1 MVMTSDEKRK
11 FIAKQK
17 SRDLFDEF
25 IEIGEYDFEEKYGA
39 NSLNTLTEYFKRQN
53 QETWDSRIDDEEAAA
68 DAIFSLASTNANNPK
83 GGLIYNKNAAQ
94 NDPVHERARKGSI
107 RGTALVWNGL
117 VDLVREGVDPQN
129 LAKPLDWIHNRY
141 MGLPA
146 FKYDSRKDPIE
157 KYIANA
163 RRRAL
168 TTGNP
173 DGPMEAWAYVTANPR
188 DFVRL
193 DVARPN
199 DNSANRWKHHYWLK
213 MVDKEQGVLTPDG
226 HIIAPFEGQELG
238 KIGNFA
244 EILAAELGT
253 IGTLGLGR
261 VLRAKKYVRY
271 FGDKAA
277 GIKEA
282 RTGAATMVKSLVES
296 GTKYDDAILQVAKV
310 KSMSR
315 GEVESI
321 ARKGLVIDKNGNI
334 VKQSTKE
341 QMEALKKSRVTT
353 REIRKKVSAEQ
364 GAKEAEKMIKNVD
377 LYTTEGL
384 WMKALPAG
392 AFAEAET
399 YAMLASATMGM
410 TAQEV
415 LGRWASVIGEIGGG
429 LMGPRLIGGAVRYG
443 GDWVNAMRW
452 KSSDTLDNA
461 EKTNAFLRGIGFKE
475 REILNMPDSVKA
487 SYSRMATTFPSMT
500 GGIIKKA
507 ERTKLRE
514 FRRLADEI
522 DKLPREMRED
532 IKLQLEVLHE
542 MLSKYDDGSGRVYS
556 MLSHSLNLSALQTI
570 ESRVMGRANVG
581 KLPSITNILRDP
593 NKLEMQKRI
602 AEQSNALN
610 EILMEYGAQQYGDS
624 RFGSLLR
631 AFKKQVNDNYERL
644 QSYNHNEVNKI
655 IDANVTKLK
664 IETQQIDGAAS
675 ELLESR
681 AFDLDEAGFLR
692 LEDPDKPGTF
702 LKRIN
707 YNEIPSF
714 VQGADSTNMKDL
726 FSRNGVVRYG
736 YKDVNGNNRS
746 ILLVDRGLSSDASL
760 NKFGTASEKL
770 INKVSKVDF
779 DAGHRMYDEIPGYK
793 DNVSLNENMANEIA
807 ADFGGRIYKLMDEN
821 PDDAR
826 RLAGLGTPEMKFYDE
841 LVEKR
846 EQGLIEKFGSGEQT
860 NVEALAQYAEG
871 VLKKTPDEIANILE
885 TNGPQALIESLALY
899 TGAQLPEINLKISL
913 KDLVRWRQGLYS
925 GANSALNA
933 TNKTNAWLNM
943 DLADSITA
951 SLNKFAGEGG
961 DKSAIA
967 WKKANDNWYR
977 TIGSVWRRGIAKKL
991 IAKSRSGDRL
1001 TGSTNLFD
1009 VFMDA
1014 KDPVE
1019 SKRLFNSIFDDAED
1033 LKTAKKLMN
1042 EALINKLELNKK
1054 PKDGWFEEFSDVLGH
1069 KLDDPET
1076 TEYGRKIAGQIA
1088 SGSFPTNKETISR
1101 IQTVLE
1107 PVFRRL
1113 EKDVQYV
1120 GDRMKRGV
1128 DEALTKDLGNVD
1140 IENLKQLKGITKEED
1155 FRKAILDSSYGG
1167 GNTDLASAVAKI
1179 IKDSGDKVAM
1189 QGFERMLYDG
1199 AMESLFSNAGRQG
1212 IQIGDIGS
1220 RGKKGFKGVLD
1231 MKIDVFEEYI
1241 DSNRNIL
1248 KKFMGKNPITGQ
1260 NRFEELEEM
1269 RSLLNVVVGDITPA
1283 TVDQLPRQFRVE
1295 QIISRMYSIARGV
1308 VSPRYVLTEL
1318 LIQDVRFRKG
1328 RMLEQMATDP
1338 EASYLLATVIFDK
1351 GLLKPTIRKDFLK
1364 WWMKP
1369 MIRISR
1375 GDTEG
1380 LPEFANKFGG
1390 QGEWET
1396 PYKDWMPYFESQE
1409 RAKEIFSSYA
1419 NTNSKSFYD
1428 NEDERSLQANE
1439 GIGINQEQI
1448 KNQPGRNRIV

>member
-1 MVMTSDEKRK
+1 MTPEEKRK

-25 IEIGEYDFEEKYGA
+25 LEIGEYDFESKYGA
-39 NSLNTLTEYFKRQN
+39 NAISTITEYFKRQN
-53 QETWDSRIDDEEAAA
+53 QETWDNRIDDEEAAT
-68 DAIFSLASTNANNPK
+68 DAIFQLASSQANNPS
-83 GGLIYNKNAAQ
+83 GGLTYNKNAAK
-94 NDPVHERARKGSI
+94 NNPLHERAGKGSV

-117 VDLVREGVDPQN
+117 VDLVREGVDPLN
-129 LAKPLDWIHNRY
+129 LAKPLDWVYNRMQGY
-141 MGLPA
+141 PA
-146 FKYDSRKDPIE
+146 FRYDKRKDPIE
-157 KYIANA
+157 KYLANA

-173 DGPMEAWAYVTANPR
+173 DGALEAWTYATANPR
-188 DFVRL
+188 DFLRL

-199 DNSANRWKHHYWLK
+199 NNSPDRWKHHYWLK
-213 MVDKEQGVLTPDG
+213 MVDKEQGSLSPDG
-226 HIIAPFEGQELG
+226 HVILPFEGQELG

-244 EILAAELGT
+244 EILAMEMAS
-253 IGTLGLGR
+253 IGTLGLAR

-296 GTKYDDAILQVAKV
+296 GTKYDDAVLQVAKV
-310 KSMSR
+310 KKMSR
-315 GEVESI
+315 GEVEDI

-334 VKQSTKE
+334 VKRTTKE
-341 QMEALKKSRVTT
+341 QMEALEKSTVTT

-429 LMGPRLIGGAVRYG
+429 LMGPRLIGGTVRYG
-443 GDWVNAMRW
+443 GDWINAMRW

-475 REILNMPDSVKA
+475 KEILNMPDSVKA
-487 SYSRMATTFPSMT
+487 SYSRMATTFPSV
-500 GGIIKKA
+500 GLGVFKKA

-532 IKLQLEVLHE
+532 IKLQLEVMHE
-542 MLSKYDDGSGRVYS
+542 MLSKYDDGSGRVFA

-581 KLPSITNILRDP
+581 KLPGITNLLRDP

-644 QSYNHNEVNKI
+644 QGYNHNEVNKI

-664 IETQQIDGAAS
+664 IETQQIDNAAS

-714 VQGADSTNMKDL
+714 VQGADTTNMKDL
-726 FSRNGVVRYG
+726 FAKNGVVRYAF
-736 YKDVNGNNRS
+736 KDVNGNNRS
-746 ILLVDRGLSSDASL
+746 ILLVDRGLPDDASL

-770 INKVSKVDF
+770 INKVSKLDF
-779 DAGHRMYDEIPGYK
+779 DEGHRMYDEIPGYK
-793 DNVSLNENMANEIA
+793 DNVPLNENMSNEIA
-807 ADFGGRIYKLMDEN
+807 ADFGARLYKLMDDD
-821 PDDAR
+821 PDSAR

-841 LVEKR
+841 LVDLRAK
-846 EQGLIEKFGSGEQT
+846 GLTTKFGSGEQIDID
-860 NVEALAQYAEG
+860 ALSVYAQD
-871 VLKKTPDEIANILE
+871 VLGKGPDEIAEVLQ
-885 TNGPQALIESLALY
+885 TDGPQKLMDALAMY
-899 TGAQLPEINLKISL
+899 TGKQLPEINLQISL
-913 KDLVRWRQGLYS
+913 KDLVRWRQGLYK
-925 GANSALNA
+925 GANNALNA

-943 DLADSITA
+943 ELADSITD
-951 SLNKFAGEGG
+951 SLKKFAGEGG
-961 DKSAIA
+961 DEAAIA
-967 WKKANDNWYR
+967 WKKANDNWYK

-991 IAKSRSGDRL
+991 IARSRSGDKV
-1001 TGSTNLFD
+1001 TGSANLFD

-1014 KDPVE
+1014 KDPIE
-1019 SKRLFNSIFDDAED
+1019 SKRLFNTIFDDAGD
-1033 LKTAKKLMN
+1033 LKTAKKLLN
-1042 EALINKLELNKK
+1042 ESLINKLEINKK
-1054 PKDGWFEEFSDVLGH
+1054 PKDGWFQEFADVLGH

-1076 TEYGRKIAGQIA
+1076 TEYGRKVSGQIA
-1088 SGSFPTNKETISR
+1088 AGSFSTNKETITR
-1101 IQTVLE
+1101 IRTVLE

-1113 EKDVQYV
+1113 ELDVKHAGTQ
-1120 GDRMKRGV
+1120 MKKGV
-1128 DEALTKDLGNVD
+1128 DDALTKDLGNVD
-1140 IENLKQLKGITKEED
+1140 IENLKQLKGITKEDD
-1155 FRKAILDSSYGG
+1155 FRQAIMDSTYGG
-1167 GNTDLASAVAKI
+1167 GNTDLTSAVAKI

-1199 AMESLFSNAGRQG
+1199 AMEALFANSGRQG
-1212 IQIGDIGS
+1212 IQIGEIGAK
-1220 RGKKGFKGVLD
+1220 GKKGFKGIMD
-1231 MKIDVFEEYI
+1231 MKIDVFEEYM
-1241 DSNRNIL
+1241 DSNKNIL

-1260 NRFEELEEM
+1260 NRFEELEEL

-1351 GLLKPTIRKDFLK
+1351 GLLKPSIRKDFLK
-1364 WWMKP
+1364 WWIKP
-1369 MIRISR
+1369 MIRGGR
-1375 GDTEG
+1375 GDAEG
-1380 LPEFANKFGG
+1380 LPQFANRFGG

-1409 RAKEIFSSYA
+1409 RAKQIFSDY
-1419 NTNSKSFYD
+1419 TNSDSKSFYD
-1428 NEDERSLQANE
+1428 NEGGNRSLQANE
-1439 GIGINQEQI
+1439 GIGINQQRL